1 MLIVLYISTATA
13 NVYADADADVD
24 ADAKLIESKSFHCRS
39 REVQPGTEDAIAIG
53 LIC

>member
-24 ADAKLIESKSFHCRS
+24 ADAKLIESKFSLQ
-39 REVQPGTEDAIAIG
+39 VQRGATRY
-53 LIC
+53 